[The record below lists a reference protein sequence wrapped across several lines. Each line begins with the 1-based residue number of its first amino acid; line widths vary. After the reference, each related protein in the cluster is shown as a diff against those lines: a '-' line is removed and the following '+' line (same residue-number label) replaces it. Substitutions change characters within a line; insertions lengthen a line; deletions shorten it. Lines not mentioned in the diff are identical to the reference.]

1 MLIPAFRNLRIRAKL
16 VSVTLFLVL
25 VPLLAIS
32 FLALDRFGSAL
43 RGAAE
48 ENLEHLVNNVY
59 GMCNVQQEMIQN
71 KLVSDLKVAWGILH
85 RRGKEIVIER
95 ETEIFFEA
103 RDQFTNEVSPVSVPL
118 WRIGDT
124 QITLDSAIVD
134 EVRSLV
140 GGTCTIFQRIEGD
153 RLLRISTNV
162 IGKDGRRATGTF
174 IPPDSSVARA
184 ILAGKP
190 YRGRAFVVDD
200 WYITAYEP
208 IKGGEGTVIGALYV
222 GVKEQSAYSLR
233 EEIKGIKVGQTGY
246 VYVID
251 SKGELRI
258 HPAREGANIIDSR
271 DTSGFEYIR
280 AMIDSALALKG
291 GELGT
296 IRYPWANPEL
306 GETTPRPKMHKFAYF
321 EPWDWIISAGTYED
335 EIFESL
341 ITTRRFVLFMVIFAL
356 CLTFFLTVTLSMALT
371 KPIQELTEV
380 TGKMV
385 KGDLSQRVKVHG
397 ADEIGMLGTSFNR
410 MIGQIENYT
419 SNLQKMVEERT
430 QELKE
435 SREKYRDLSRFLN
448 SILDSATEYGIIA
461 LDFYGKIIE
470 FNKGAEKLFGY
481 GKAEVVGKE
490 NIGITIPLEDRNR
503 GIQELMSRRTRA
515 EGVCELEMMRVR
527 KGGMSF
533 PALTTVTTIAD
544 PGSGRI
550 AGFVEIIRDITIRK
564 KLERELRE
572 TKEFLENIMESSVD
586 GILTTDLKGRLTY
599 TNRAMEEML
608 RSRREDVLGTHISR
622 FYVKG
627 MEQAKEIMA
636 LLTAVERAD
645 NYVMEVRRTD
655 GEERTILTSLFLL
668 RNEDDV
674 LIGTAGIFKD
684 ITEQKQ
690 LEAKLKATQARL
702 VEASKMRALGELVAG
717 VAHELNNPLMAS
729 QTILHVMMR
738 RVPEDWPERD
748 RLELIRKCNDRI
760 GKIVDHLREF
770 SRQTKPEFKEIDI
783 NQTLENA
790 LIITGQQLLNHGIS
804 LVKKLSADLPKV
816 LGDSNQLEQVFL
828 NLLAN
833 ARDAMGEKGG
843 EKKELTIAS
852 RLSQDDKGPSVQVSI
867 RDTGVGISPENLEKV
882 FEPFFST
889 KPVGKGTGLGLSLCF
904 GIAES
909 HGGKIEI
916 KSREGE
922 GTEVILTLP
931 VKEAGKE

>member
-1 MLIPAFRNLRIRAKL
+1 
-16 VSVTLFLVL
+16 
-25 VPLLAIS
+25 
-32 FLALDRFGSAL
+32 
-43 RGAAE
+43 
-48 ENLEHLVNNVY
+48 
-59 GMCNVQQEMIQN
+59 
-71 KLVSDLKVAWGILH
+71 
-85 RRGKEIVIER
+85 
-95 ETEIFFEA
+95 
-103 RDQFTNEVSPVSVPL
+103 
-118 WRIGDT
+118 
-124 QITLDSAIVD
+124 
-134 EVRSLV
+134 
-140 GGTCTIFQRIEGD
+140 
-153 RLLRISTNV
+153 
-162 IGKDGRRATGTF
+162 
-174 IPPDSSVARA
+174 
-184 ILAGKP
+184 
-190 YRGRAFVVDD
+190 
-200 WYITAYEP
+200 
-208 IKGGEGTVIGALYV
+208 
-222 GVKEQSAYSLR
+222 
-233 EEIKGIKVGQTGY
+233 
-246 VYVID
+246 
-251 SKGELRI
+251 
-258 HPAREGANIIDSR
+258 
-271 DTSGFEYIR
+271 
-280 AMIDSALALKG
+280 
-291 GELGT
+291 
-296 IRYPWANPEL
+296 
-306 GETTPRPKMHKFAYF
+306 
-321 EPWDWIISAGTYED
+321 
-335 EIFESL
+335 
-341 ITTRRFVLFMVIFAL
+341 
-356 CLTFFLTVTLSMALT
+356 
-371 KPIQELTEV
+371 
-380 TGKMV
+380 
-385 KGDLSQRVKVHG
+385 
-397 ADEIGMLGTSFNR
+397 
-410 MIGQIENYT
+410 
-419 SNLQKMVEERT
+419 
-430 QELKE
+430 
-435 SREKYRDLSRFLN
+435 
-448 SILDSATEYGIIA
+448 
-461 LDFYGKIIE
+461 
-470 FNKGAEKLFGY
+470 
-481 GKAEVVGKE
+481 
-490 NIGITIPLEDRNR
+490 
-503 GIQELMSRRTRA
+503 
-515 EGVCELEMMRVR
+515 
-527 KGGMSF
+527 
-533 PALTTVTTIAD
+533 
-544 PGSGRI
+544 
-550 AGFVEIIRDITIRK
+550 
-564 KLERELRE
+564 
-572 TKEFLENIMESSVD
+572 
-586 GILTTDLKGRLTY
+586 
-599 TNRAMEEML
+599 
-608 RSRREDVLGTHISR
+608 
-622 FYVKG
+622 
-627 MEQAKEIMA
+627 
-636 LLTAVERAD
+636 
-645 NYVMEVRRTD
+645 MEVRRTD